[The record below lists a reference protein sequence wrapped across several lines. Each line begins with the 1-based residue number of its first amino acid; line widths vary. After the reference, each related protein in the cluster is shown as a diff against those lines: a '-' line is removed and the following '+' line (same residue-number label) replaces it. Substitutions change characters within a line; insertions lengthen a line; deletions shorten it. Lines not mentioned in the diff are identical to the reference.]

1 MTAGVTPCP
10 QNLLPF
16 VIPHTVTGEYRPSKF
31 NRYLDIHEMGASE
44 HTRYAAIIA
53 AVATAAAP
61 LMVFVFFQVQNL
73 VVNTGDPIGGLE
85 VHS

>member
-1 MTAGVTPCP
+1 
-10 QNLLPF
+10 
-16 VIPHTVTGEYRPSKF
+16 
-31 NRYLDIHEMGASE
+31 MGASE

-53 AVATAAAP
+53 AVATAAAL

-73 VVNTGDPIGGLE
+73 VVNTGDPNGGLE